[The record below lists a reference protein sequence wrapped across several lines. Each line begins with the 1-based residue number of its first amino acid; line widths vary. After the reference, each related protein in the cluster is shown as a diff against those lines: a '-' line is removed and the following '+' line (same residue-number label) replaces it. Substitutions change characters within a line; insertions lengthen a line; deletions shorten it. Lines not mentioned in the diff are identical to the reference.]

1 MFFHFNLSQN
11 TVSQMMSLNSW
22 YCVVI
27 EMTSLIKEILYTL
40 TLPYIAAKN
49 SSTMDQDNPSC
60 Y

>member
-1 MFFHFNLSQN
+1 
-11 TVSQMMSLNSW
+11 MMPLNSW